1 MDLPFNFHLNV
12 TTTLSCTAESLF
24 QRNLLQLFSTAAKYD
39 SEKLNRCSTS
49 NRVDLTPQSNAAVTL
64 YNAQVV
70 PITVTQN
77 RNLVVDNNAA
87 LVVPMSS
94 EADVVTVAAAADGAG
109 DDESDDSSGSSS
121 DSSSGSSSDD
131 DSDDDE
137 TIGRGGSV
145 ALENAVVDTTVGA
158 VDQVATS
165 VTAEASTLIEV
176 GMSGNAAATQSGV
189 LEEEDSSSGSDDDD
203 EASTVQGETEMVA
216 NLESAPVL
224 FVADEKAP
232 VTADGDSTS
241 DSDSNS
247 SDDEEDDVK
256 DVVTALPVDAV
267 QPAAAAA
274 ERVGG
279 VAPSEAAE
287 SSDDESGSSSDEDS
301 DEEETETAVANQG
314 AEASPAVTSTVTTAI
329 DAPLGQVA
337 PVPSVSVSAEVIPAV
352 KGEEAVEED
361 DSSSSDSDSDDD
373 SGTETETEEDE
384 RKKALPASPPALL
397 PHIEASKA
405 AVNADVNGGSSSGSE
420 DDSSDADGE
429 EDFVQ
434 PKDDTAPVPA
444 VQLDAVTV
452 TVTKDVEEEAHE
464 TVTIFGASNGGEDS
478 SSDDDSDAETE
489 DEAPEVAATPA
500 VVTAP
505 VAAAAAISLPL
516 TSTAPVKIGPIPPAP
531 KSSGNESDSS
541 SSSEDDSGDESE
553 GGNQQAPKKP
563 PLALMVCRKCPN
575 LTQLHYPCNR
585 RQPSNHDYLKLL
597 CTTATTVQ
605 ETYCKVPQ
613 LLFATCENEAGEGCR
628 GFEKEELRRGESSRK
643 RNK

>member
-1 MDLPFNFHLNV
+1 
-12 TTTLSCTAESLF
+12 
-24 QRNLLQLFSTAAKYD
+24 
-39 SEKLNRCSTS
+39 
-49 NRVDLTPQSNAAVTL
+49 VDLTPQSNAAVTL
-64 YNAQVV
+64 YNAPVV

-77 RNLVVDNNAA
+77 NNHIVDNNAA
-87 LVVPMSS
+87 LVVPMSL
-94 EADVVTVAAAADGAG
+94 EAEVVTVAAAADGA
-109 DDESDDSSGSSS
+109 DDNESDDSSGSSS

-137 TIGRGGSV
+137 TNRRGGSV
-145 ALENAVVDTTVGA
+145 ALENAVVDATVGA

-176 GMSGNAAATQSGV
+176 GMSGNSAGMQSGV

-216 NLESAPVL
+216 NLVSAPVL

-256 DVVTALPVDAV
+256 DVVTAPPIDAV
-267 QPAAAAA
+267 QPAAA
-274 ERVGG
+274 ERVGA

-301 DEEETETAVANQG
+301 DEEETETAVANLG
-314 AEASPAVTSTVTTAI
+314 AEASPAFTSTVTTVI
-329 DAPLGQVA
+329 DAPLEQIT
-337 PVPSVSVSAEVIPAV
+337 PVPSVSVSAEVITAV

-384 RKKALPASPPALL
+384 RKKALPASTPALL
-397 PHIEASKA
+397 PHNEASKA
-405 AVNADVNGGSSSGSE
+405 AGNADADVNDGSSSGSE

-434 PKDDTAPVPA
+434 PKDETALVPA
-444 VQLDAVTV
+444 VQLDAIMVK
-452 TVTKDVEEEAHE
+452 VTKDVEEEAHE

-478 SSDDDSDAETE
+478 SSDDDSDVETE

-500 VVTAP
+500 IVTAP
-505 VAAAAAISLPL
+505 VAAAAAISLPV
-516 TSTAPVKIGPIPPAP
+516 TSTAPVKIGSIPPTL
-531 KSSGNESDSS
+531 KNSGNESDSS

-553 GGNQQAPKKP
+553 GGNLQAPKKP
-563 PLALMVCRKCPN
+563 PLALMVCHNCPN
-575 LTQLHYPCNR
+575 LTQLHYPYNR
-585 RQPSNHDYLKLL
+585 RQPSNNYYLKFL

-605 ETYCKVPQ
+605 ETYSKVPQ
-613 LLFATCENEAGEGCR
+613 LLFATCENEAGEGRR